1 MKITTIGLDL
11 AKSVFQ
17 VHGIADDG
25 TVVVVKRLL
34 RKQMIKF
41 FSTLPSCLVGM
52 EACATA
58 HHWARALAALGHE
71 VKLMPPAYVKA
82 YVKRGKND
90 AADAEA
96 ICEAVRR
103 PTMRFV
109 PVKTPEQQSIL
120 MVHRTRALIVRQRTM
135 AANALRAHLAEFGLV
150 CNPGVVNLIKLTRAV
165 FDEHDPQTLLPEMAK
180 VAMSTLVRR
189 LLELEDELRKL
200 DKVLHEWHR
209 QNEASRRLAAVPGR
223 KLLASVGQ
231 APYSVSIRIVD
242 DEGKECPLETPG
254 EVLTWTDTHMAG
266 YWNNEKATRD
276 AIRGNWYHTGD
287 VGYLDSSGY
296 LYLVDRK
303 KDMIVSGGENIY
315 CREVEMAIGAHP
327 RVAEVAVVGI
337 PDKVSGESVLA
348 VVVAEGDV
356 SGDEI
361 IEHCRSLIASYKKPR
376 RVEFVDRLPRTAT
389 GKIDKVAL
397 RAAYQSA

>member
-1 MKITTIGLDL
+1 
-11 AKSVFQ
+11 
-17 VHGIADDG
+17 
-25 TVVVVKRLL
+25 
-34 RKQMIKF
+34 
-41 FSTLPSCLVGM
+41 
-52 EACATA
+52 
-58 HHWARALAALGHE
+58 
-71 VKLMPPAYVKA
+71 
-82 YVKRGKND
+82 
-90 AADAEA
+90 
-96 ICEAVRR
+96 
-103 PTMRFV
+103 
-109 PVKTPEQQSIL
+109 
-120 MVHRTRALIVRQRTM
+120 
-135 AANALRAHLAEFGLV
+135 
-150 CNPGVVNLIKLTRAV
+150 
-165 FDEHDPQTLLPEMAK
+165 
-180 VAMSTLVRR
+180 
-189 LLELEDELRKL
+189 
-200 DKVLHEWHR
+200 
-209 QNEASRRLAAVPGR
+209 
-223 KLLASVGQ
+223 
-231 APYSVSIRIVD
+231 
-242 DEGKECPLETPG
+242 
-254 EVLTWTDTHMAG
+254 MAG